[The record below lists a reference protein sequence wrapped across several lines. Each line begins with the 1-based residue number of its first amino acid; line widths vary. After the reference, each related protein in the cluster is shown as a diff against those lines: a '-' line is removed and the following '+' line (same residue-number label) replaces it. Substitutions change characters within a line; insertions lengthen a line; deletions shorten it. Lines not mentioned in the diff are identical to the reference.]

1 MRGLAGLIAS
11 DILTY
16 NEIDMR
22 RHRAATVVEP
32 LGAIG
37 APAVAILERLAHQH
51 PLISHYAET
60 RESRPLKISD
70 FLTLSQ
76 FRKLDLHNELFRP
89 LAVNYQ
95 MAVTIPSPPE
105 LVIGITF
112 NRSRGDFSER
122 ERSLLTVIRPH
133 LVHAYRNAAERA
145 TLLERAETAER
156 ALWSAPATSLAS
168 LTSREHEVL
177 VLVAK
182 GKTNFQIADGL
193 GLSSRTVQKHLEHI
207 YEKLDVRTRTAAAM
221 KLALPTAGEPA
232 YR

>member
-37 APAVAILERLAHQH
+37 APAVAILER
-51 PLISHYAET
+51 P
-60 RESRPLKISD
+60 
-70 FLTLSQ
+70 
-76 FRKLDLHNELFRP
+76 
-89 LAVNYQ
+89 
-95 MAVTIPSPPE
+95 
-105 LVIGITF
+105 
-112 NRSRGDFSER
+112 
-122 ERSLLTVIRPH
+122 
-133 LVHAYRNAAERA
+133 
-145 TLLERAETAER
+145 ETAER
-156 ALWSAPATSLAS
+156 ALWSAPASSLAS